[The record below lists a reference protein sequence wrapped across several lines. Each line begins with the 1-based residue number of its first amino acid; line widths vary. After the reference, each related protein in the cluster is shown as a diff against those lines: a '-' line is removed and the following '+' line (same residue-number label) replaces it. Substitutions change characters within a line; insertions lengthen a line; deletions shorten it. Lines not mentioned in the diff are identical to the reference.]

1 LKYVENRMKLQ
12 RGFTLIEIM
21 IVVVIIAILSAV
33 AVPSYRDYVIRGQ
46 LVEGTSAL
54 AEGRIR
60 LEQFFQDNRAYD
72 AAGSPCP
79 ANTAL
84 FTYNCATAPTTY
96 TLTATGI
103 AGLAGFVYSIN
114 QANAKTS
121 TTPVSGGPVNCWIMK
136 RASSC

>member
-1 LKYVENRMKLQ
+1 MKLQ
-12 RGFTLIEIM
+12 RGFTLIEVM

-33 AVPSYRDYVIRGQ
+33 AIPSYRDYVIRGQ
-46 LVEGTSAL
+46 LVEGTTAL
-54 AEGRIR
+54 SEGRIR
-60 LEQFFQDNRAYD
+60 LEQFFQDNRAYN

-84 FTYNCATAPTTY
+84 FTYNCATAQNTY

-103 AGLAGFVYSIN
+103 AGLAGFEYTLD

-121 TTPVSGGPVNCWIMK
+121 TTPVSGGAVGCWIMK
-136 RASSC
+136 RANAC